1 MADSTGAKLA
11 LRYLLL
17 RPLGHGGTGT
27 VWLARDETLD
37 REVAVREV
45 RIPEGGD
52 ERSRAELVARVTREA
67 EVVARLRHPAIVAVH
82 DVLVEDG
89 RPWIVTER
97 LHGRDLADELAARG
111 PLLPLQVAAI
121 GASLLEALV
130 AAHAHDVQHRD
141 VRPGNVFLADDDR
154 VVLTGFGFARSPDR
168 STPAGTSRVLGTP
181 GFVAPERLAG
191 ENGDPA
197 SDLWSLGAT
206 LLTALEGVPPSEGSP
221 ADVIQA
227 TLTRDPRPP
236 RDAGPLPSLLR
247 WLMAREPEARPDAE
261 IALGLLRQ
269 IADGESPRVTAPR
282 AIDRRT
288 RRWTPAVLLAV
299 AAAVTSAVAAI
310 LLTREPAPADR
321 PVPPVPPVSPV
332 FEKAVDLCGA
342 LSPEQVTGLLGA
354 PAGGRASGNGCEWT
368 IRGAGVELT
377 AVTGPG
383 TADPWSLTPGSAHE
397 LFAALERR
405 WLHGTRDLDWS
416 RHEIEIGDGRR
427 MTRSVPRALT
437 DVGDE
442 AFSWYATN
450 AEGRVRVVVVTFRLG
465 NLVADLR
472 LVNLATGSGDALRR
486 AGVEAAR
493 SAATTLRGMG

>member
-1 MADSTGAKLA
+1 MGAKLA

-17 RPLGHGGTGT
+17 RPLGHGGMGT
-27 VWLARDETLD
+27 VWLARDEALD
-37 REVAVREV
+37 REVAVKEV

-67 EVVARLRHPAIVAVH
+67 EAMARLRHPAIVAVH

-89 RPWIVTER
+89 RPWIVMER
-97 LHGRDLADELAARG
+97 LHGRNLADELAARG
-111 PLLPLQVAAI
+111 PRLPLQVATI
-121 GASLLEALV
+121 GAFLLEALV
-130 AAHAHDVQHRD
+130 VAHAHDVRHRD
-141 VRPGNVFLADDDR
+141 VKPGNVFLTDDDR
-154 VVLTGFGFARSPDR
+154 VVLTGFGVDRSPGL
-168 STPAGTSRVLGTP
+168 PAPTGTRRVVGTRQVIGTP

-191 ENGDPA
+191 ESGGPA

-206 LLTALEGVPPSEGSP
+206 LFTALEGVPPYEGSP
-221 ADVIQA
+221 ADVIRA

-236 RDAGPLPSLLR
+236 RVAGPLASLLR

-269 IADGESPRVTAPR
+269 IADGESPRITVPR
-282 AIDRRT
+282 TTGRRT

-299 AAAVTSAVAAI
+299 TAAVASAVAAI

-321 PVPPVPPVSPV
+321 PVSPVSPV

-354 PAGGRASGNGCEWT
+354 PAGGRASENGCEWT

-377 AVTGPG
+377 AVTGSGTPG
-383 TADPWSLTPGSAHE
+383 PWSLTPGSARE
-397 LFAALERR
+397 LFTALERQR
-405 WLHGTRDLDWS
+405 VHGTRDVEWTWY
-416 RHEIEIGDGRR
+416 EIGVGDRQR
-427 MTRSVPRALT
+427 MTSSAPRALT

-442 AFSWYATN
+442 AFSWN
-450 AEGRVRVVVVTFRLG
+450 AANADGRVRMTVVTFRLG

-472 LVNLATGSGDALRR
+472 YVDLEAGSGDALRQ

-493 SAATTLRGMG
+493 SAAATLRGMG